1 MAQAVEDKD
10 GVESRSGRYPGV
22 SLEDALVA
30 TEKLYKGE
38 KHAPVDNATAAR
50 HMGYKSLS
58 GPARVMI
65 GALRQYGLI
74 ARVSDGRFKL
84 SKLAIEALHGTDVQK
99 ASARKQAALSPPLFS
114 ELSQQHMGA
123 SEENIRSYLIT
134 QRGFIDRGARI
145 AAHAFRDTL
154 QFANVTDSGYDAPTN
169 GSNGEINVAGSEERS
184 MDQTPAK
191 SESTPTTTI
200 PPLSWVLSVPRGV
213 RAELRIV
220 GKDVT
225 KGDLQRLKQQIDFLV
240 ESFEDGESS

>member
-1 MAQAVEDKD
+1 MAQAAEDKD
-10 GVESRSGRYPGV
+10 GTESRSGRYPGV
-22 SLEDALVA
+22 SLEDALSA
-30 TEKLYKGE
+30 TEKLYKAE
-38 KHAPVDNATAAR
+38 KRAPVDNATAAR

-84 SKLAIEALHGTDVQK
+84 SKLSIEALHGTETQK
-99 ASARKQAALSPPLFS
+99 TAARKQAGLSPALFS
-114 ELSQQHMGA
+114 ELSKQHLGA
-123 SEENIRSYLIT
+123 SEDNIRSYLIT

-145 AAHAFRDTL
+145 AAKAFRETV
-154 QFANVTDSGYDAPTN
+154 QFANVIDSGYDVSTD
-169 GSNGEINVAGSEERS
+169 GGIEEINAGEFEDRP
-184 MDQTPAK
+184 MDQTPTKPDA
-191 SESTPTTTI
+191 TNTAI

-240 ESFEDGESS
+240 ASFEDGESS